1 MFCGEMFLLAG
12 CSRRAT
18 WTWLRGEMVD
28 SPGAALRS
36 EVMAKVGIMIEGQE
50 GLNWERWRRIC
61 HDADALGFD
70 SLRRSDHLISLMG
83 APERDCIETWVSLAL
98 AAEWTKRIQFGP
110 MVSPTTF
117 RHPAIL
123 AKMAAAVDIL
133 SGGRVILGVGAGW
146 NENEHKV
153 FGVPFLTQKERF
165 DRLDEG
171 IRMMR
176 DTWNRSNPKPVH
188 NPMPL
193 LMGGKGK
200 KRTIPMVAREATE
213 WNVSRLDVDLYREGR
228 EELEAACREIGRDPG
243 TIRHSMMTGYLIGR
257 NQSELRERAAKVS
270 MVVQALNGM
279 TPDQVIED
287 RRHAWFVGTPAEIAE
302 KMRGVAALGVDLF
315 MLQHF
320 LLDDSDGLKL
330 LASEVIPAI
339 A

>member
-1 MFCGEMFLLAG
+1 
-12 CSRRAT
+12 
-18 WTWLRGEMVD
+18 
-28 SPGAALRS
+28 
-36 EVMAKVGIMIEGQE
+36 MAKVGIMIEGQE
-50 GLNWERWRRIC
+50 GLNWERWRHIC
-61 HDADALGFD
+61 HDADTLGFD

-110 MVSPTTF
+110 MVSPMTF

-153 FGVPFLTQKERF
+153 FGVPFFTQKERF
-165 DRLDEG
+165 DHLEEG
-171 IRMMR
+171 IRTMR
-176 DTWNRSNPKPVH
+176 DTWNKSNPEPVH

-200 KRTIPMVAREATE
+200 QRTLPIVAREASE
-213 WNVSRLDVDLYREGR
+213 WNVSRLDLDLYKEGR
-228 EELEAACREIGRDPG
+228 KVLEESCKEIGRDPK
-243 TIRHSMMTGYLIGR
+243 TIRHSMMTSYIIGR
-257 NQSELRERAAKVS
+257 DQSELRERATHVS
-270 MVVQALNGM
+270 KIVRDLNGM
-279 TPDQVIED
+279 TPDEVIEN
-287 RRHAWFVGTPAEIAE
+287 RRHAWFVGTPEEIAQ
-302 KMRGVAALGVDLF
+302 KMRGIADLGIDLF

-320 LLDDSDGLKL
+320 VLDDSDALQL
-330 LASEVIPAI
+330 LASEVLPAV